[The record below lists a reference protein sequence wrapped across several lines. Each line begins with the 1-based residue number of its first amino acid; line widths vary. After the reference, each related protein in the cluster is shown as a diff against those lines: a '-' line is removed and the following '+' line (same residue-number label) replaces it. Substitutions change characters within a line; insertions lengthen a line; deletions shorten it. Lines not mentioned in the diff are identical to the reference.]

1 MQLPES
7 LATFNGLDSLAWLLL
22 GACSQSI
29 LTLFLPTY
37 VSFLP
42 IATLLA
48 VKARRLSLPDKS
60 STSPTA
66 KALKGRYTAQIP
78 HENGS
83 AIQQGADTEVVVF
96 VIGACSSQYVL
107 PFHDLKPATRI
118 SRTNSPIQVPKGGM
132 HLGFRSYYG
141 TFKACGLQ
149 WKQTARIG
157 GVRNPSCS
165 SLVL

>member
-1 MQLPES
+1 MQLPDS
-7 LATFNGLDSLAWLLL
+7 LATLNGLDSLAWLLL

-48 VKARRLSLPDKS
+48 VKASRLALTDKS

-78 HENGS
+78 HEDGS
-83 AIQQGADTEVVVF
+83 ATQQGADTEVVVF

-107 PFHDLKPATRI
+107 PFP
-118 SRTNSPIQVPKGGM
+118 
-132 HLGFRSYYG
+132 
-141 TFKACGLQ
+141 
-149 WKQTARIG
+149 
-157 GVRNPSCS
+157 
-165 SLVL
+165 